1 MKQISFLLASILLA
15 FVLTSC
21 ATTNA
26 AESNDPYLRNGIGLS
41 VYSANY
47 VNRAVFFRLDDGVN
61 GGGAPTAAKDGKPG
75 TGGSMCC
82 FNITDL
88 KKPVK
93 VELNWDAVAEP
104 MKMGADGNYIRG
116 KILIPEMQKI
126 VTAKLPQRLP
136 RIIPNDHINSED
148 VMCVV
153 IRGLEKV
160 ELKYADEYDC
170 RDK

>member
-1 MKQISFLLASILLA
+1 
-15 FVLTSC
+15 
-21 ATTNA
+21 
-26 AESNDPYLRNGIGLS
+26 
-41 VYSANY
+41 
-47 VNRAVFFRLDDGVN
+47 
-61 GGGAPTAAKDGKPG
+61 
-75 TGGSMCC
+75 MCC